1 MAFCTAA
8 DAALS
13 HGSPLQR
20 KLLKPI
26 LWCLHHGQAGQGRAD
41 TLVMQGRAGQGRA
54 GQGKIQQTPY
64 HARNMKEAAKGIDRQ
79 RKQYAH
85 LVDKP
90 THPYHLPQ

>member
-1 MAFCTAA
+1 VVFASWPGGA
-8 DAALS
+8 
-13 HGSPLQR
+13 
-20 KLLKPI
+20 
-26 LWCLHHGQAGQGRAD
+26 GQGRHTGDAGQGRAD
-41 TLVMQGRAGQGRA
+41 TLVMQGRAGQGRAGQGRAGQGRA

>member
-1 MAFCTAA
+1 MVFA
-8 DAALS
+8 S
-13 HGSPLQR
+13 SG
-20 KLLKPI
+20 
-26 LWCLHHGQAGQGRAD
+26 HGQAGQGRAD
-41 TLVMQGRAGQGRA
+41 TVVMQGRAGQGRA